1 MAILKVAQLGSPTL
15 RETARPIDEAQ
26 MSSER
31 VRRLVDDLVG
41 TMREY
46 AGVGLAAPQIR
57 ERERIFAMEV
67 VANARYPGRPEFPL
81 LVVANPVVRPVTDD
95 MEEEWEGCLSIPG
108 FRGLVAR
115 PRAIRLQGLDQD
127 GEPLDL
133 ELEGFPAVVAQHETD
148 HLNGVV
154 FLDRMR
160 DMSSLM
166 SEEEYQRQIAP
177 TLVTSL
183 VAANRGGGGDG

>member
-1 MAILKVAQLGSPTL
+1 MG
-15 RETARPIDEAQ
+15 
-26 MSSER
+26 
-31 VRRLVDDLVG
+31 G
-41 TMREY
+41 
-46 AGVGLAAPQIR
+46 
-57 ERERIFAMEV
+57 
-67 VANARYPGRPEFPL
+67 
-81 LVVANPVVRPVTDD
+81 
-95 MEEEWEGCLSIPG
+95 LSIDTRLSRACPS
-108 FRGLVAR
+108 R